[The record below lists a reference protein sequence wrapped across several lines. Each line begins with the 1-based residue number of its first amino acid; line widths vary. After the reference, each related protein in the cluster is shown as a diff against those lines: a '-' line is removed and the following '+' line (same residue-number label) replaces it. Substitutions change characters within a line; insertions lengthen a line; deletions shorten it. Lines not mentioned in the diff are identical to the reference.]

1 MKLKS
6 IIHALAYGKS
16 RPSMVR
22 SEGARRVKQAEV
34 MMNLRQ
40 TQKTLSY
47 CAAYGTHDKLGN
59 FKQEGIKKRPVSAP
73 KTFGVKYGQG
83 IDINFSEVEERLLAQ
98 GYKGTH

>member
-16 RPSMVR
+16 RPALVR

-40 TQKTLSY
+40 TQKTLTY
-47 CAAYGTHDKLGN
+47 LHRYGSDSKLGVV
-59 FKQEGIKKRPVSAP
+59 GVKKRSVSAP

-83 IDINFSEVEERLLAQ
+83 IDISFSEVEERLLAQ
-98 GYKGTH
+98 GYKDTH

>member
-6 IIHALAYGKS
+6 IISALAYGKS
-16 RPSMVR
+16 RPSLVR

-47 CAAYGTHDKLGN
+47 CTAYGTYDKLGN
-59 FKQEGIKKRPVSAP
+59 FTQEGVKKRPVSAP
-73 KTFGVKYGQG
+73 KTFAVKYGQCVD
-83 IDINFSEVEERLLAQ
+83 IDFSEVEERLLAQ
-98 GYKGTH
+98 DYKDIH